1 MKIIVFFVCIFFH
14 VKGAIGFQLQGK
26 DFASRLAEIKGYE
39 GAGVGTVE
47 RGVIFSFFQFVFQKT
62 AEFSRAALLKQISK
76 TEFDVLAVVHNG
88 ADFGR
93 HRMAVNQ
100 QAETKLLDTFV
111 NQLLQAL
118 VISVVYVSETFLN
131 FVEIQQTVIYVVIV
145 GGNSVY
151 HA

>member
-1 MKIIVFFVCIFFH
+1 M
-14 VKGAIGFQLQGK
+14 
-26 DFASRLAEIKGYE
+26 
-39 GAGVGTVE
+39 
-47 RGVIFSFFQFVFQKT
+47 
-62 AEFSRAALLKQISK
+62 LKQISK

>member
-1 MKIIVFFVCIFFH
+1 
-14 VKGAIGFQLQGK
+14 
-26 DFASRLAEIKGYE
+26 
-39 GAGVGTVE
+39 
-47 RGVIFSFFQFVFQKT
+47 
-62 AEFSRAALLKQISK
+62 
-76 TEFDVLAVVHNG
+76 
-88 ADFGR
+88 
-93 HRMAVNQ
+93 MAVNQ

>member
-1 MKIIVFFVCIFFH
+1 
-14 VKGAIGFQLQGK
+14 
-26 DFASRLAEIKGYE
+26 
-39 GAGVGTVE
+39 
-47 RGVIFSFFQFVFQKT
+47 
-62 AEFSRAALLKQISK
+62 
-76 TEFDVLAVVHNG
+76 
-88 ADFGR
+88 
-93 HRMAVNQ
+93 MAVNQ
-100 QAETKLLDTFV
+100 QAETKLLDAFV